1 MTFEEIKAVVRIN
14 VIDMFRFNL
23 TCAYLRKKGLFAIAF
38 SLLCFVM
45 SIVSFN
51 IKDTISALLFL
62 SGGLIYTVFVP
73 ASLYYRAVMHVKK
86 EKANERDLFYTFNEQ
101 GLSIA
106 SEDNDFS
113 LAWESIARIVETNR
127 QIVVFI
133 NRTQGY
139 IVPKRY
145 FETSMEPLKDLI
157 SNKLNEKKYK
167 QFLINRQGIV
177 IPKANNEI
185 SVHNL
190 KSKQNSN
197 QNWIQ
202 NSRGKIVKI
211 YKTKILPTIKSLL
224 NNIKNLYKKVVNKM
238 KIVYRNLFKQNPNMD
253 INEKNINEKD
263 INEKNINEK
272 NTNKKN
278 TKNINTNNKKNIKNT
293 NEKKVDAKSKNTKVA
308 NTKSTNKKRTD
319 TKSTDTR
326 ASVESLS
333 ASAENFNAESLS
345 TENLNNSAE
354 NLSTENLRV
363 EREST
368 ENLNTESVSTQNI
381 NEEYT
386 NTENVNSEKE
396 NTNTKNANSKKKNSK
411 NKK

>member
-272 NTNKKN
+272 NTNEKNTNKKN
-278 TKNINTNNKKNIKNT
+278 TKNINTNNKKNTKNT

-333 ASAENFNAESLS
+333 A
-345 TENLNNSAE
+345 SAE